1 MYSDDSIVENVEKIE
16 IEKEKE
22 KGELCYCGN
31 RHRTHS
37 FSSFVQKVIKMQ
49 KKRECMCEN
58 GIFQFIFMLIYVS
71 TDKHRHC
78 ANTQTFVCMVS
89 VLVLVLMP
97 VYGYLQ
103 FLIRVVLL
111 FVGQIGNIITTCPL
125 HTKRNQIDW

>member
-1 MYSDDSIVENVEKIE
+1 
-16 IEKEKE
+16 
-22 KGELCYCGN
+22 
-31 RHRTHS
+31 
-37 FSSFVQKVIKMQ
+37 
-49 KKRECMCEN
+49 MCEN

-89 VLVLVLMP
+89 VLVLVP
-97 VYGYLQ
+97 VYVYLQ

-125 HTKRNQIDW
+125 HMKRNQIDW